1 MQEVQCG
8 QQAEERTEGTPA
20 LCPPLRSSDCDSF
33 SNECTWRIAELFDGS
48 HELVAEI
55 NFSSAGHG
63 LKVTLMAFSA
73 PLGKTT
79 SVRILKNQWYPASTQ
94 HRGFC
99 CTHPACLQTET
110 WCSFKN
116 KNLLLKRI
124 RKHQK
129 HMCFSKDFSNYFS
142 EGFGQ
147 VFLHMLKFSV
157 CVVLFVFSNCRSF
170 RLSKNTPLFLSTRT

>member
-8 QQAEERTEGTPA
+8 QQAEERPEGTPA
-20 LCPPLRSSDCDSF
+20 LCPPLRGFDWESF
-33 SNECTWRIAELFDGS
+33 SNECTWRIAELFNGS

-79 SVRILKNQWYPASTQ
+79 FVRILKNHWYYSVSTQ

-110 WCSFKN
+110 WYLFNN
-116 KNLLLKRI
+116 KN
-124 RKHQK
+124 
-129 HMCFSKDFSNYFS
+129 
-142 EGFGQ
+142 
-147 VFLHMLKFSV
+147 
-157 CVVLFVFSNCRSF
+157 VLI
-170 RLSKNTPLFLSTRT
+170 